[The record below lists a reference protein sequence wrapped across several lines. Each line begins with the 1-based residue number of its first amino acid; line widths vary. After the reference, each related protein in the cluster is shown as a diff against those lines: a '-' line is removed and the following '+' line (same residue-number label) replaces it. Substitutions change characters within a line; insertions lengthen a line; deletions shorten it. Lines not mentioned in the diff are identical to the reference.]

1 MFIEIQKPDGT
12 WLTFTSWQH
21 FAASDM
27 RRLCQKG
34 PLNQKLSSEMQST
47 VVGGEQRFPRGRL
60 HSGIMLSSSHIFD
73 RRRNLLLNKLA
84 PGCKIVALETSSQ
97 QVASCHWLHMA

>member
-27 RRLCQKG
+27 RCLCQKG
-34 PLNQKLSSEMQST
+34 LFNQKLSSEMHSAL
-47 VVGGEQRFPRGRL
+47 VDGEEHFPEGCL
-60 HSGIMLSSSHIFD
+60 HSGVGLSFPHILD
-73 RRRNLLLNKLA
+73 RRQNLLLNKLA
-84 PGCKIVALETSSQ
+84 PGSEITDLETSSQ
-97 QVASCHWLHMA
+97 QADCAWLYTA

>member
-27 RRLCQKG
+27 RCLCQKG
-34 PLNQKLSSEMQST
+34 LFNQKLSSEMHSAL
-47 VVGGEQRFPRGRL
+47 VGGEEHFPKR
-60 HSGIMLSSSHIFD
+60 
-73 RRRNLLLNKLA
+73 
-84 PGCKIVALETSSQ
+84 
-97 QVASCHWLHMA
+97 